1 MKMKLTNIKMAM
13 TSMLILSLL
22 FGSILSVE
30 VIQSPNKN
38 NQFITGRGC
47 GISNTIKYLNY
58 LPENIED
65 FACTFVQMENSV
77 PIANI
82 KTVHK

>member
-1 MKMKLTNIKMAM
+1 MKMKLTNMKMAM
-13 TSMLILSLL
+13 TSMFLLSLL
-22 FGSILSVE
+22 FGSILCVE
-30 VIQSPNKN
+30 VIQSPDKN

-58 LPENIED
+58 VPENVED

>member
-1 MKMKLTNIKMAM
+1 MKLTNMKMAM
-13 TSMLILSLL
+13 SSLFLLSLL
-22 FGSILSVE
+22 FGSILCVE
-30 VIQSPNKN
+30 VIQSPDKN

-58 LPENIED
+58 VPENIED

-77 PIANI
+77 PIANV

>member
-1 MKMKLTNIKMAM
+1 MKMKLTNMKMSM
-13 TSMLILSLL
+13 TSMLVLSLL
-22 FGSILSVE
+22 FGSILCVE
-30 VIQSPNKN
+30 VIQSPDKN

-47 GISNTIKYLNY
+47 GISNTIKYINHV
-58 LPENIED
+58 PENLED

>member
-1 MKMKLTNIKMAM
+1 MKSTNVKTAL
-13 TSMLILSLL
+13 TSMLILILL
-22 FGSILSVE
+22 FSSIIMCAE
-30 VIQSPNKN
+30 VIQSPDKN

-58 LPENIED
+58 LPENVED
-65 FACTFVQMENSV
+65 FACTFIQTKNSV
-77 PIANI
+77 PIVDI